1 MAPPGSA
8 PDPSSPRRSLP
19 LPGAPAGAGAA
30 PPLFDTGTQSAGAR
44 PPAAPLPARPTPR
57 RARLSPKLTP
67 CPASSHRHHL
77 PPPPALKLPAHTTRG
92 GAAPRPAGPRPAAA
106 SRSGGAD
113 HRGTSG
119 ERTGGGP
126 PATHTPP
133 RGRGTG
139 QCASPPSPPC
149 LVRPGRPRPLR
160 GGRAGPQRRRQGAP
174 RGARGCGAG
183 LGGRVPRTVVTP
195 GRCPQG
201 GGDLRAVVA
210 QEQW

>member
-8 PDPSSPRRSLP
+8 PDPSSPRS
-19 LPGAPAGAGAA
+19 
-30 PPLFDTGTQSAGAR
+30 QI
-44 PPAAPLPARPTPR
+44 PPAAPSRFPAPPRVPARRRLCSTPAHKAPGRGPQRPRSPPVPR
-57 RARLSPKLTP
+57 RAGLSPKLTP
-67 CPASSHRHHL
+67 CPAASSHRHHL

-92 GAAPRPAGPRPAAA
+92 GAAPRPARPRPAAA

-126 PATHTPP
+126 AATHTPP

-149 LVRPGRPRPLR
+149 LVRPGRPRPRR
-160 GGRAGPQRRRQGAP
+160 GGRGRGGATGAP
-174 RGARGCGAG
+174 TVGAAG
-183 LGGRVPRTVVTP
+183 RKGLRRWAGREGPP
-195 GRCPQG
+195 N
-201 GGDLRAVVA
+201 GGDPGTVPPG
-210 QEQW
+210 